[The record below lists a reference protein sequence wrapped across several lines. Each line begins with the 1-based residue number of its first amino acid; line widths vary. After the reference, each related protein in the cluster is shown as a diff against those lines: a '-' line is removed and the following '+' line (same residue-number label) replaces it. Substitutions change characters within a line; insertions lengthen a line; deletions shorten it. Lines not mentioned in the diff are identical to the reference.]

1 MFLKMIQHDITSNSS
16 INLLLSI
23 TFAIIGN
30 ILGGIGTVAVP
41 IIIMQFFQILAW
53 FSAFVIMLITVY
65 KTLKEQKEKKKG

>member
-1 MFLKMIQHDITSNSS
+1 MIHHDITSNPSV
-16 INLLLSI
+16 NLLLSI

-30 ILGGIGTVAVP
+30 LLGGVGVVAVP

-65 KTLKEQKEKKKG
+65 KTLKEPKDKKKE

>member
-1 MFLKMIQHDITSNSS
+1 MIQHDITSNSS
-16 INLLLSI
+16 VNLLLSI

-30 ILGGIGTVAVP
+30 IIGGIGTVTVP